1 MLAQLARHNHHH
13 QNAPVQHTQYMNA
26 PVTHTQTMNAPAPH
40 TQKMNTA
47 APKTQND
54 HHTYAMMLGQSCNS
68 SVNIDSPTCTA
79 FCGIDDKSGTCSTLF
94 DSAVFGYAQSL
105 LGEGYKKA

>member
-68 SVNIDSPTCTA
+68 SVDVTASACTA

-94 DSAVFGYAQSL
+94 ESAVFGYAQSL
-105 LGEGYKKA
+105 LGEDYKKA

>member
-1 MLAQLARHNHHH
+1 MLAQLARNNNLHHH
-13 QNAPVQHTQYMNA
+13 YSHR
-26 PVTHTQTMNAPAPH
+26 MNAPAPL
-40 TQKMNTA
+40 TQD
-47 APKTQND
+47 D

-68 SVNIDSPTCTA
+68 SVNVNAPTCTA

-105 LGEGYKKA
+105 LDQDY